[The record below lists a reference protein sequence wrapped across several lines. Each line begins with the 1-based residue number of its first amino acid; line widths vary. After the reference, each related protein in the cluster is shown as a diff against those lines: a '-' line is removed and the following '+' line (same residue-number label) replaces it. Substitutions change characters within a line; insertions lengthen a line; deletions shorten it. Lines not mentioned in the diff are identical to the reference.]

1 MARYW
6 EHLQMLSEHFALGEF
21 LQSQEAIR
29 AGLQIEPTPQ
39 AIENLIRLC
48 TDVLEPIRAVAGPI
62 TISSG
67 YRPQWLNDRVGGSSK
82 SQHMTGCAADIHS
95 AQHSPIELA
104 QLIRNMKLRPLNQC
118 ILEFPPSGW
127 VHVSVA
133 ELGET
138 PKYQFL
144 TARLKN
150 HRTLYSTGLSERV
163 LV

>member
-6 EHLQMLSEHFALGEF
+6 EHPAMLTEHFALAEF
-21 LQSQEAIR
+21 LQSQAASR

-39 AIENLIRLC
+39 VIENITRLC
-48 TDVLEPIRAVAGPI
+48 VDVLEPIRAITGPI

-67 YRPQWLNDRVGGSSK
+67 YRPEWLNRLIGGSLT
-82 SQHMTGCAADIHS
+82 SQHMTGCAADILV
-95 AQHSPIELA
+95 AGKSPYQLA
-104 QLIRNMKLRPLNQC
+104 CDIRNMRLAALNQC

-127 VHVSVA
+127 VHVSIA
-133 ELGET
+133 EVGAA

-144 TARLKN
+144 TARLKD
-150 HRTLYSTGLSERV
+150 HRTLYSAGLSERV